1 MLQCRSCPTS
11 QVRSLHVVV
20 VLLLCTSIPCLAD
33 EHTHAVSGPT
43 LRRWRVAFSSMHIHV
58 AIAIVHANFQPCDNT
73 FVASASCLH
82 FNTCCDPS
90 VCSVSS
96 CPYMKDCLF
105 LDTNLQQSECQLVTF
120 ERRVGLTGQTFSVST
135 AASIAYGVWGLEA
148 IGAVEQKE
156 SGLWD

>member
-1 MLQCRSCPTS
+1 MGRSLQTRLSCSLTDSFINLPQLCLWCIVNVTCLPLPPQLTMLQCRSCPTS
-11 QVRSLHVVV
+11 RVRTLHVVV

-43 LRRWRVAFSSMHIHV
+43 LRWWRVAFSSMHI

-73 FVASASCLH
+73 FVASASCRH

-96 CPYMKDCLF
+96 CPYMKDGLF
-105 LDTNLQQSECQLVTF
+105 LYTNLQSL
-120 ERRVGLTGQTFSVST
+120 RV
-135 AASIAYGVWGLEA
+135 
-148 IGAVEQKE
+148 
-156 SGLWD
+156 